1 MCIVYT
7 ATAIY
12 TIQQGQGKP
21 RHRGFMSSSESR
33 KTDSVIVIRCNKET
47 KKLIKDKAELAGVS
61 MSSFM
66 LSTALS
72 KKIKNRSDYKALG
85 EINRIAALQ
94 KHLFNE
100 GKRVGD
106 KEFSEVLVKLKEVS
120 QLLIEEIEKN
130 DT

>member
-1 MCIVYT
+1 
-7 ATAIY
+7 
-12 TIQQGQGKP
+12 
-21 RHRGFMSSSESR
+21 MSSSESR

>member
-1 MCIVYT
+1 
-7 ATAIY
+7 
-12 TIQQGQGKP
+12 
-21 RHRGFMSSSESR
+21 MSSSESR

-47 KKLIKDKAELAGVS
+47 KKLIKEKAELAGVS